1 MTQDPGQRSPQHPE
15 SDGPAQDSLGRTL
28 AASYGASGTFRRDEQ
43 GRIDL
48 RHAVGGWRGMLE
60 SVLPSLVFLVVYL
73 ITQHLAPALWVAVAA
88 ALAAALLRLAQRG
101 GLLQSLAGAAGVL
114 VCAGFARFTGQ
125 AADYFVPGF
134 WINGLYLL
142 GAVISMAARWP
153 VIGLFYGFLRGE
165 GTAWRSRPERLRA
178 YQWATVVFAG
188 MLALRLA
195 VQLPLYAADLVG
207 PLGAARIVMGTPFYI
222 LVLWLGWLI
231 SRPATAPDRGPSDR
245 GPEPA

>member
-1 MTQDPGQRSPQHPE
+1 MTQDPGPRPPQPPE
-15 SDGPAQDSLGRTL
+15 PEEAAPESLGRTL

-48 RHAVGGWRGMLE
+48 LHTVGGWRGMLE

-73 ITQHLAPALWVAVAA
+73 LTQRLAPALWVAVAA
-88 ALAAALLRLAQRG
+88 ALLAALLRLAQRG
-101 GLLQSLAGAAGVL
+101 SLLQSLAGAAGVL
-114 VCAGFARFTGQ
+114 LCAGFARFTGQ

-142 GAVISMAARWP
+142 GALVSMAARWP

-207 PLGAARIVMGTPFYI
+207 PLGAARIVMGTPFYL

-231 SRPATAPDRGPSDR
+231 TRPATAPDRAPSDAGR
-245 GPEPA
+245 EPA

>member
-1 MTQDPGQRSPQHPE
+1 MTEPTTPAQHPWRRYVAI
-15 SDGPAQDSLGRTL
+15 GDSFTEGMVDVDPRHEGRFIGWADRLAAELAGRTGGEELHYANL
-28 AASYGASGTFRRDEQ
+28 AIRGRKLADVVGRQLDEALTMAP
-43 GRIDL
+43 DL
-48 RHAVGGWRGMLE
+48 VSVVAGWL
-60 SVLPSLVFLVVYL
+60 
-73 ITQHLAPALWVAVAA
+73 
-88 ALAAALLRLAQRG
+88 
-101 GLLQSLAGAAGVL
+101 
-114 VCAGFARFTGQ
+114 
-125 AADYFVPGF
+125 
-134 WINGLYLL
+134 
-142 GAVISMAARWP
+142 

-207 PLGAARIVMGTPFYI
+207 PLGAARIVMGTPFYL